1 MDPTVSLMY
10 PTRRQHLV
18 VSRAGV
24 AVALLVAV
32 AGCGGGDKELSASE
46 ERTFRTAVEREAG
59 APVADW
65 PAFIEIGRAVCD
77 DDEETFALDVATF
90 HAQDDLGQ
98 LKLIV
103 RHLCP
108 DRAPEIAVAQEEL
121 GLTP

>member
-1 MDPTVSLMY
+1 MHLTGS
-10 PTRRQHLV
+10 QHRL
-18 VSRAGV
+18 VSRVGIV
-24 AVALLVAV
+24 VVLLVAV
-32 AGCGGGDKELSASE
+32 AACDGGDKELSASQ

-65 PAFIEIGRAVCD
+65 PAFLEIGRDVCD
-77 DDEETFALDVATF
+77 DDDETFALDVATF

-108 DRAPEIAVAQEEL
+108 DRAPEIAEAQKEL

>member
-1 MDPTVSLMY
+1 MHLTGSH
-10 PTRRQHLV
+10 RRRA
-18 VSRAGV
+18 SRAAT
-24 AVALLVAV
+24 AVVLLVAV
-32 AGCGGGDKELSASE
+32 AGCGGGDKELSASQ

-65 PAFIEIGRAVCD
+65 PAFLEIGRDVCD
-77 DDEETFALDVATF
+77 DDDETFALDVATF

-108 DRAPEIAVAQEEL
+108 DRVPEIAEAQEEL

>member
-1 MDPTVSLMY
+1 MHL
-10 PTRRQHLV
+10 TRRQHSLAC
-18 VSRAGV
+18 RAGIV
-24 AVALLVAV
+24 VVLLVGL
-32 AGCGGGDKELSASE
+32 AGCGGEAKELSASE

-65 PAFIEIGRAVCD
+65 PAFIEIGRDVCD